1 MWPETWVYFTGHL
14 FHSNNVAGSP
24 ALAEVC
30 ALQSTILVAN
40 AVALVGFCAY
50 VTISALSQQVQLR
63 IYDAHSQIGPHI
75 ATATQS
81 QIFYDL
87 HYDLVSYLLPAKR
100 WESVTVTETD
110 ERGLRRTVRCTALQL
125 SLPLKVNC
133 RCGELQRSL
142 ARRPAG

>member
-1 MWPETWVYFTGHL
+1 MYFTGHL

-63 IYDAHSQIGPHI
+63 IYYYYYNKCTDYSDASQSCRGNDAHSQIGPHI

-100 WESVTVTETD
+100 WESVNGNGNGRKRIVKNGALHCIATVA
-110 ERGLRRTVRCTALQL
+110 TV
-125 SLPLKVNC
+125 K
-133 RCGELQRSL
+133 G
-142 ARRPAG
+142 